1 MYKIDCRE
9 EAIINRINKEEYKK
23 SINNNEKKLVK
34 NEKNE
39 KQK

>member
-23 SINNNEKKLVK
+23 SVK
-34 NEKNE
+34 NDEKMKNIN
-39 KQK
+39 KTINKK